1 METKIYRIIDA
12 NLNRFKEG
20 IRVVEDIQR
29 YVFNDKELSL
39 KLKNLRHLEN
49 LKSLKLQI
57 NCLNSRDANLDVLKK
72 SINLELQRKD
82 LSSVLTANLKRSQ
95 ESARVLEEIFKLIDL
110 ENSQVFKNARY
121 ELYSLEKEILIK
133 FLEHSKMGDKPI
145 K

>member
-29 YVFNDKELSL
+29 YIFDDKELSL
-39 KLKNLRHLEN
+39 KLKNLRHLGN
-49 LKSLKLQI
+49 LNSLELQI

-72 SINLELQRKD
+72 SIDLELQRKD
-82 LSSVLTANLKRSQ
+82 LNSVLTANLKRSQ

-121 ELYSLEKEILIK
+121 ELYNLEKEILTK
-133 FLEHSKMGDKPI
+133 FLERSKMGETL
-145 K
+145 

>member
-29 YVFNDKELSL
+29 YIFDDKELSL
-39 KLKNLRHLEN
+39 KLKNLRHLGN
-49 LKSLKLQI
+49 LKSLELQI

-82 LSSVLTANLKRSQ
+82 LNSVLTANLKRSQ

-110 ENSQVFKNARY
+110 ENSQIFKNARY
-121 ELYSLEKEILIK
+121 ELYDLEKEILTN

>member
-29 YVFNDKELSL
+29 YIFNDKELSL
-39 KLKNLRHLEN
+39 KLKNLRHLGN
-49 LKSLKLQI
+49 LKSLELQI

-72 SINLELQRKD
+72 SIDLELQRKD
-82 LSSVLTANLKRSQ
+82 LNSVLTANLKRSQ

-121 ELYSLEKEILIK
+121 ELYNLEKKILTK
-133 FLEHSKMGDKPI
+133 FLESSKIGDKPI

>member
-29 YVFNDKELSL
+29 YIFDDKELSL
-39 KLKNLRHLEN
+39 KLKNLRHLGN

-72 SINLELQRKD
+72 SIDLELQRKD

-110 ENSQVFKNARY
+110 ENSQIFKNARY
-121 ELYSLEKEILIK
+121 ELYNLEKDILTK
-133 FLEHSKMGDKPI
+133 FLESSKIGDKPI

>member
-29 YVFNDKELSL
+29 YIFDDKELSL
-39 KLKNLRHLEN
+39 KLKNLRHLGN

-72 SINLELQRKD
+72 SIDLELQRKD

-110 ENSQVFKNARY
+110 KLSQVFKNARY
-121 ELYSLEKEILIK
+121 ELYNLEKEILTK
-133 FLEHSKMGDKPI
+133 FLERSKIGDNPI
-145 K
+145 I

>member
-29 YVFNDKELSL
+29 YIFDDKEFSL
-39 KLKNLRHLEN
+39 KLKNLRHLGN
-49 LKSLKLQI
+49 LKSLELQI

-72 SINLELQRKD
+72 SIDLELQRKD
-82 LSSVLTANLKRSQ
+82 LNSVLTANLKRSQ

-121 ELYSLEKEILIK
+121 ELYNLEKKILTK
-133 FLEHSKMGDKPI
+133 FLESSKIGDKPI
-145 K
+145 I

>member
-29 YVFNDKELSL
+29 YIFDDKELSL
-39 KLKNLRHLEN
+39 KLKNLRHLGN
-49 LKSLKLQI
+49 LNSLELQI

-72 SINLELQRKD
+72 SIDLELQRKD
-82 LSSVLTANLKRSQ
+82 LRSVLTANLKRSQ

-110 ENSQVFKNARY
+110 DNSQVFKNARY
-121 ELYSLEKEILIK
+121 ELYDLEKEILTK
-133 FLEHSKMGDKPI
+133 FLEHSKMGNRPI

>member
-29 YVFNDKELSL
+29 YIFDDKELSL
-39 KLKNLRHLEN
+39 KLKNLRHLGN
-49 LKSLKLQI
+49 LKSLELQI

-72 SINLELQRKD
+72 SIDLELQRKD
-82 LSSVLTANLKRSQ
+82 LRSVLTANLKRSQ

-110 ENSQVFKNARY
+110 DNSQVFKNARY
-121 ELYSLEKEILIK
+121 ELYDLEKEILTK
-133 FLEHSKMGDKPI
+133 FLEHSKMGNRPI

>member
-29 YVFNDKELSL
+29 YIFDDKELSL
-39 KLKNLRHLEN
+39 KLKNLRHLGN
-49 LKSLKLQI
+49 LKSFELEIK
-57 NCLNSRDANLDVLKK
+57 CLDSRNSNSDVLKK
-72 SINLELQRKD
+72 SINLELQREN

-110 ENSQVFKNARY
+110 KLSQDFKNARY
-121 ELYSLEKEILIK
+121 ELYDLEKEILTK
-133 FLEHSKMGDKPI
+133 FLESSKIGDKPI